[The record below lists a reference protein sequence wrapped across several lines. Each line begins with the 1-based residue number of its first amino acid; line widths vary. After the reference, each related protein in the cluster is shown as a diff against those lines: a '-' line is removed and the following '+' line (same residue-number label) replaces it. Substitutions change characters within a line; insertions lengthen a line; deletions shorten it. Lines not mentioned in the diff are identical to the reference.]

1 MLPWP
6 LWLADR
12 VAPPRLPLLLKALPP
27 PAPPRLRFW
36 VPRFACGLFAC
47 GLFAWGLFACGLFA
61 CGLFACGLF
70 ACGLFACGRVADGR
84 FALCAPRWE
93 FCRADLAPPVPE
105 KALAPAWPLFPRAVL
120 PAPRLLSYPKSR
132 LPADRLDRLVPACP
146 RPLADRRLLLAC
158 QRPDP
163 LLTFILPVLM
173 LLLP

>member
-12 VAPPRLPLLLKALPP
+12 AAPPRLPLLLKALAPP
-27 PAPPRLRFW
+27 VPPRLRFW
-36 VPRFACGLFAC
+36 VPLFACGLFAC
-47 GLFAWGLFACGLFA
+47 GLVACGLFA

-70 ACGLFACGRVADGR
+70 ACGLFACGRVVVADR
-84 FALCAPRWE
+84 FRLCAPRWE
-93 FCRADLAPPVPE
+93 FCRADLPAPLPE
-105 KALAPAWPLFPRAVL
+105 KALLWPLFPRAVL
-120 PAPRLLSYPKSR
+120 PEPRLSPYPKSR
-132 LPADRLDRLVPACP
+132 LPADRLVPACP
-146 RPLADRRLLLAC
+146 RPLADRRLVLAC